1 MLYSDILGLWW
12 PACGLFA
19 PFATPE
25 KARGFNIFCAL
36 ERGLLQKYH
45 ILEKTV
51 SSRFI
56 NTC

>member
-1 MLYSDILGLWW
+1 MLYSDILGLLR
-12 PACGLFA
+12 PACGLFSSS
-19 PFATPE
+19 ATPE
-25 KARGFNIFCAL
+25 KGWFFNIFGAL